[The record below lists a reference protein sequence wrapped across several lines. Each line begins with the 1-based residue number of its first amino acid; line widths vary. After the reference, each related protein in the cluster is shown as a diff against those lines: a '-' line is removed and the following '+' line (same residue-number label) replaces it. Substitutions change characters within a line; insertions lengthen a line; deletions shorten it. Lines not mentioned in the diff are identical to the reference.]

1 MKRAVQ
7 QMMLGTLTK
16 SEEDTKRVLREIRD
30 CGYDSIEVNRYMIH
44 PTPFLVRV
52 LTKAAGMPS
61 GNGGKYNWP
70 VLLKEAGLEV
80 LSLHTDLGSLEKD
93 YENVVKDAKSF
104 DTKYI
109 VITGMYRFDYQKEE
123 AVKELAKRLNAAG
136 KKLKEDGYS
145 LLYHNHNIEFVR
157 VNEAK
162 TAYDLLI
169 ELSDPEYVNFEL
181 DTYWLIDAGADAK
194 QMMRRLGSRM
204 KLWHVTDRGVRLE
217 KTSMTPIVKYDTVEL
232 GTGTLDLEGMKEI
245 AIENGIEGMT
255 LETHRNWIDKDPLSS
270 IRLSAKYLQKI
281 QEDI

>member
-1 MKRAVQ
+1 MKKAVQ

-61 GNGGKYNWP
+61 GNGGKYSWP

-93 YENVVKDAKSF
+93 YENVVKDAESF
-104 DTKYI
+104 GTRYV

-123 AVKELAKRLNAAG
+123 AVKELAKRLNVAG

-157 VNEAK
+157 VNETK

-169 ELSDPEYVNFEL
+169 ELTDPEYVNFEL

-194 QMMRRLGSRM
+194 QMMKRLGSRM

-232 GTGTLDLEGMKEI
+232 GTGTLDLEGMREI

-255 LETHRNWIDKDPLSS
+255 LETHRNWINKDPLSS
-270 IRLSAKYLQKI
+270 IKVSAKYLQKI
-281 QEDI
+281 QEDL